1 MLSFAQNFEDVILNR
16 AFTNKKQ
23 GFFLDIGAQHPV
35 IDSVSRHFILNG
47 WNGILVEPVPAYAIL
62 LKEEYPH
69 ISVLQKYVGKKRNR
83 EMFIIADTGLSTSDE
98 LLAQAYK
105 NSGLNISN
113 EICEGMTLDEIFE
126 FIGEVDIDWM
136 KIDAENSE
144 VEILNSWK
152 SENVKPTIVVLEVL
166 DPLHKKQINN
176 EITVLMKSKGYV
188 EVYFDGLNKFFLS
201 KNHGEMKIHFDLPPN
216 IFDNFSI
223 SKFTTS
229 GLAIN
234 EEKTFSNTL
243 ASEIAQTNKK
253 LEVAQHALFNAVFE
267 LVEVKAELVEVKAE
281 LEDARI
287 LNGTFFEAV
296 SARENEIEQIMNSA
310 SWRVTKPL
318 RWIWGILRRLKTI
331 KSFMLIVISRIPG
344 VLIEVNK
351 KHPNIWNVVAKVIP
365 LFLQDKLK
373 KAIES
378 EKINFEFDYTNI
390 LGVLPSLREEFSK
403 TNASAN

>member
-1 MLSFAQNFEDVILNR
+1 MISFAQNFEDVILNR
-16 AFTNKKQ
+16 VFINKKN

-47 WNGILVEPVPAYAIL
+47 WNGILVEPVPAYATL

-69 ISVLQKYVGKKRNR
+69 ITVMQKYVG
-83 EMFIIADTGLSTSDE
+83 EMGKQEMYIIADTGLSTSDE

-166 DPLHKKQINN
+166 DPLHKSQINN
-176 EITVLMKSKGYV
+176 EVTELMKSKGYV

-201 KNHGEMKIHFDLPPN
+201 KNHGEMKIHFNLPPN

-234 EEKTFSNTL
+234 EEKTLSNTL

-253 LEVAQHALFNAVFE
+253 LEAAQHALFNAV
-267 LVEVKAELVEVKAE
+267 AELVEVKAE
-281 LEDARI
+281 LKGARI
-287 LNGTFFEAV
+287 QSNTFFEAV
-296 SARENEIEQIMNSA
+296 SARENEIEQIWNSA

-344 VLIEVNK
+344 VLIEVNI
-351 KHPNIWNVVAKVIP
+351 KHPNIWNVVAKVTP

-378 EKINFEFDYTNI
+378 KKINFEFDYTNH
-390 LGVLPSLREEFSK
+390 LDVLPSLREEFSK
-403 TNASAN
+403 TDASAN

>member
-69 ISVLQKYVGKKRNR
+69 ISVLQKYVGKKGKR
-83 EMFIIADTGLSTSDE
+83 EMYIVADTGLSTSDE

-166 DPLHKKQINN
+166 DPLHKSQIDN
-176 EITVLMKSKGYV
+176 EVTELMKSKGYI

-216 IFDNFSI
+216 IFDSFSI

-253 LEVAQHALFNAVFE
+253 LEAAQHALFNAV
-267 LVEVKAELVEVKAE
+267 AELVEVKAE
-281 LEDARI
+281 LEGTRTQ
-287 LNGTFFEAV
+287 NSTFFEAV
-296 SARENEIEQIMNSA
+296 SARENEIEQIRNSA

-331 KSFMLIVISRIPG
+331 KSFMLIVVSRIPG
-344 VLIEVNK
+344 VLIEVYK
-351 KHPNIWNVVAKVIP
+351 KYPNIWNVVAKVTP

-378 EKINFEFDYTNI
+378 EKINFEFDYTNN
-390 LGVLPSLREEFSK
+390 LDVLPSLREEFSK
-403 TNASAN
+403 TDASAN

>member
-1 MLSFAQNFEDVILNR
+1 LLSFAQNFEDVILNR
-16 AFTNKKQ
+16 AFTDKKQ

-69 ISVLQKYVGKKRNR
+69 ISVLQKYVGKKGKR
-83 EMFIIADTGLSTSDE
+83 EMYIVADTGLSTSDE

-166 DPLHKKQINN
+166 DPLHKSQINN
-176 EITVLMKSKGYV
+176 EVTELMKSKGYI

-216 IFDNFSI
+216 IFDSFSI

-253 LEVAQHALFNAVFE
+253 LEAAQHALFNAVAE

-281 LEDARI
+281 LEGTRI
-287 LNGTFFEAV
+287 QNSTFFEAV
-296 SARENEIEQIMNSA
+296 SARENEIEQIRNSA

-331 KSFMLIVISRIPG
+331 KSFMLIVVSRIPG

-351 KHPNIWNVVAKVIP
+351 KYPNIWNVVAKVTP

-378 EKINFEFDYTNI
+378 EKINFEFDYTNN
-390 LGVLPSLREEFSK
+390 LDVLPSLREEFSK
-403 TNASAN
+403 TDASAN

>member
-1 MLSFAQNFEDVILNR
+1 LISFAQNFEDVILNR
-16 AFTNKKQ
+16 VFINKKN

-47 WNGILVEPVPAYAIL
+47 WNGILVEPVPAYATL

-69 ISVLQKYVGKKRNR
+69 ITVMQKYVG
-83 EMFIIADTGLSTSDE
+83 EMGKQEMYIIADTGLSTSDE

-166 DPLHKKQINN
+166 DPLHKSQINN
-176 EITVLMKSKGYV
+176 EVTELMKSKGYV

-201 KNHGEMKIHFDLPPN
+201 KNHGEMKIHFNLPPN

-234 EEKTFSNTL
+234 EEKTLSNTL

-253 LEVAQHALFNAVFE
+253 LEAAQHALFNAV
-267 LVEVKAELVEVKAE
+267 AELVEVKAE
-281 LEDARI
+281 LKGARI
-287 LNGTFFEAV
+287 QSNTFFEAV
-296 SARENEIEQIMNSA
+296 SARENEIEQIWNSA

-344 VLIEVNK
+344 VLIEVNI
-351 KHPNIWNVVAKVIP
+351 KHPNIWNVVAKVTP

-378 EKINFEFDYTNI
+378 KKINFEFDYTNH
-390 LGVLPSLREEFSK
+390 LDVLPSLREEFSK
-403 TNASAN
+403 TDASAN

>member
-1 MLSFAQNFEDVILNR
+1 
-16 AFTNKKQ
+16 
-23 GFFLDIGAQHPV
+23 
-35 IDSVSRHFILNG
+35 
-47 WNGILVEPVPAYAIL
+47 
-62 LKEEYPH
+62 
-69 ISVLQKYVGKKRNR
+69 VGKKGKR
-83 EMFIIADTGLSTSDE
+83 EMYIVADTGLSTSDE

-166 DPLHKKQINN
+166 DPLHKSQINN
-176 EITVLMKSKGYV
+176 EVTELMKSKGYV

-201 KNHGEMKIHFDLPPN
+201 KNHGEMKIHFNLPPN

-234 EEKTFSNTL
+234 EEKTLSNTL

-253 LEVAQHALFNAVFE
+253 LEAAQHALFNAV
-267 LVEVKAELVEVKAE
+267 AELVEVKAE
-281 LEDARI
+281 LKGARI
-287 LNGTFFEAV
+287 QSNTFFEAV
-296 SARENEIEQIMNSA
+296 SARENEIEQIWNSA

-344 VLIEVNK
+344 VLIEVNI
-351 KHPNIWNVVAKVIP
+351 KHPNIWNVVAKVTP

-378 EKINFEFDYTNI
+378 EKINFEFDYTNH
-390 LGVLPSLREEFSK
+390 LDVLPSLREEFSK
-403 TNASAN
+403 TDASAN

>member
-1 MLSFAQNFEDVILNR
+1 LLSFAQNFEDVILNR

-69 ISVLQKYVGKKRNR
+69 ISVLQKYVGKKGKR
-83 EMFIIADTGLSTSDE
+83 EMYIVADTGLSTSDE

-166 DPLHKKQINN
+166 DPLHKSQIDN
-176 EITVLMKSKGYV
+176 EVTELMKSKGYI

-216 IFDNFSI
+216 IFDSFSI

-253 LEVAQHALFNAVFE
+253 LEAAQHALFNAV
-267 LVEVKAELVEVKAE
+267 AELVEVKAE
-281 LEDARI
+281 LEGTRTQ
-287 LNGTFFEAV
+287 NSTFFEAV
-296 SARENEIEQIMNSA
+296 SARENEIEQIRNSA

-331 KSFMLIVISRIPG
+331 KSFMLIVVSRIPG
-344 VLIEVNK
+344 VLIEVYK
-351 KHPNIWNVVAKVIP
+351 KYPNIWNVVAKVTP

-378 EKINFEFDYTNI
+378 EKINFEFDYTNN
-390 LGVLPSLREEFSK
+390 LDVLPSLREEFSK
-403 TNASAN
+403 TDASAN

>member
-1 MLSFAQNFEDVILNR
+1 MLSFAQNFEDVILKR
-16 AFTNKKQ
+16 AFSGKKQ
-23 GFFLDIGAQHPV
+23 GFFLDIGAQHTE

-47 WNGILVEPVPAYAIL
+47 WNGILIEPVPAYAIL

-69 ISVLQKYVGKKRNR
+69 ITVLQKYVGEKGNR
-83 EMFIIADTGLSTSDE
+83 EMYVVADTGLSTSDE
-98 LLAQAYK
+98 MLAQAYK
-105 NSGLNISN
+105 NLGLNISN

-166 DPLHKKQINN
+166 DPLHKSQINN
-176 EITVLMKSKGYV
+176 EISELMKSKGYV

-216 IFDNFSI
+216 IFDNFCI

-229 GLAIN
+229 GLARN
-234 EEKTFSNTL
+234 EEKDFSNTL
-243 ASEIAQTNKK
+243 ASEMARTNKK
-253 LEVAQHALFNAVFE
+253 LEAAQNALLKASAE
-267 LVEVKAELVEVKAE
+267 LVDVKAELV
-281 LEDARI
+281 DARI
-287 LNGTFFEAV
+287 LNDTFFNAV
-296 SARENEIEQIMNSA
+296 LSRENEIEQIMNSA
-310 SWRVTKPL
+310 SFRVTKPL
-318 RWIWGILRRLKTI
+318 RWIWGILRRLKITR
-331 KSFMLIVISRIPG
+331 SFMSIVISRIRG

-365 LFLQDKLK
+365 LFLQNKLR
-373 KAIES
+373 KAIENK
-378 EKINFEFDYTNI
+378 KINFEVDNTSN
-390 LGVLPSLREEFSK
+390 LCVLPSLREEFSK
-403 TNASAN
+403 TYASAN